1 MKTIALRLPFVPAA
15 LAAAVAADP
24 GPSVF
29 FDGDAPRARPP
40 LRSGAASDAGPT
52 NLNFTVLRVTQDP
65 N

>member
-29 FDGDAPRARPP
+29 LMGTRLGRVRLFAAARRRTPVP
-40 LRSGAASDAGPT
+40 QISTLPYFA
-52 NLNFTVLRVTQDP
+52 
-65 N
+65 